1 MVKEDNTMTTNHRER
16 FWCWWLSRY
25 LYKTDRKRNG
35 ATIYVD
41 IADAQFALDPESEAK
56 LVRK

>member
-1 MVKEDNTMTTNHRER
+1 MTTNKKER

-25 LYKTDRKRNG
+25 LYKTDCKRNG

-41 IADAQFALDPESEAK
+41 IADARFELTPDAEAK
-56 LVRK
+56 LVEQ

>member
-1 MVKEDNTMTTNHRER
+1 MTTTQRER

-35 ATIYVD
+35 ATVYVD
-41 IADAQFALDPESEAK
+41 IADVPFELTPDAEAK
-56 LVRK
+56 LVKE

>member
-1 MVKEDNTMTTNHRER
+1 MRTNKTER

-35 ATIYVD
+35 ATVYVD
-41 IADAQFALDPESEAK
+41 IADVPFALDPESEAK